1 MFLFT
6 GKLRPG
12 ERLTGGL
19 LAAFALAL
27 LLASSALAQIGT
39 GSISGVVLDSSGAV
53 IPEVKVTVTNADTN
67 IRRNTMSTSSGDF
80 SFPGLLPGHYSLS
93 AKKEG
98 FQVTNVPAFELQ
110 VDQKAR
116 LDLTL
121 QVGQVSQSVNVEA
134 TAPLLDAES
143 ASVGQVI
150 ENRRVVELPLNG
162 RNFLDLTTLS
172 PGVTF
177 TKDTNMNFAEIREVG
192 RRIVDQYSVGGAR
205 TQDTNFLLNG
215 ATNTEPDFNTFA
227 VVPSID
233 EIQEFKVQSNSYTA
247 EFGRG
252 ASQINATTK
261 SGTNSLHG
269 TAYDFLRNE
278 ALDARDYFDGIFQ
291 PEGSPKPPFKRN
303 QFGATAGGKILR
315 DRLFYFGAYE
325 ALRHPSSGLSGLTVP
340 TAKARTGDLSD
351 YAGVS
356 NIFMP
361 HVLGT
366 DESGNGIIGY
376 ADAPVNTIPNTL
388 PAGCFNPSPDTNVPF
403 ANNTIPTDCINP
415 AIAKFLASSSLLP
428 PPNVSGT
435 LVNNYRGTLRS
446 PETDDQLSGRIDYN
460 LNPNMNLYGRYSWAR
475 EDASNPSLV
484 VGTGTVDAVK
494 TQSLTLH
501 HSWTMSP
508 RMVNAFHAS
517 YMRLNSGSLGDFAG
531 KTDVGSELGI
541 PGLSTIP
548 LDWGL
553 PSFGGDDPYCCVGES
568 AFGHPLKNT
577 DNIFEYG
584 DDWSL
589 SHGRHL
595 IKAGANLRREQLN
608 VTAHNIARG
617 SFSFKREATAEV
629 GSCEDNSETPCQPGL
644 SLATFLLGISRDSEV
659 AVGDSYVHLRRW
671 AQAYYIQDDFKV
683 TKNLTFNF
691 GLRYE
696 WAPYWHDTTN
706 SILNVDLST
715 SPVSVIRPGSGDPY
729 AGFPPIRLD
738 ADPNSPTYLPF
749 VRSNKFGSS
758 LTTADRTDFAPRFG
772 FAWTP
777 GWGRGRTVIRG
788 GGGLFF
794 SPEVA
799 NPWFDMAR
807 SAPRAYKLVRKS
819 GFSIVDQVFN
829 STSLV
834 KTKPSMQSMDTHLNT
849 PQIKQWSLSFQ
860 QELHANYMLE
870 VAYVASASTHLPHL
884 IDFNQTMP
892 LMNGDLVAQPVT
904 YQQEPYRGLGVF
916 SNKFVHNDTSNYN
929 SLQVKLEKRFSSGFS
944 FLTGYTFS
952 KSLDTASST
961 RDGGAGG
968 WAAQGTP
975 SPFDRKRLDYGP
987 SVFDVRQNLVNS
999 ALYELPFGHGK
1010 HWGQSWSAPADKLL
1024 GGWQIGGIGVVRG
1037 GFPASCLVDVGPAI
1051 DNVAY
1056 EVDYCNQASSVNP
1069 NSGPRNI
1076 HQWWDL
1082 SSYRIPND
1090 SEVFGYV
1097 GKATLRGPNFMTF
1110 DFSAMKTTNLTEKLK
1125 LQFRFEAFNLLNHP
1139 VFSMPVTVLDYYPNL
1154 DSSGRPIP
1162 QFIGNSD
1169 LGSYYGTIGSTA
1181 TSMRQLQF
1189 ALKLL
1194 W

>member
-1 MFLFT
+1 MCTYT
-6 GKLRPG
+6 GVFGPTRRWLRRFP
-12 ERLTGGL
+12 
-19 LAAFALAL
+19 AALALAL
-27 LLASSALAQIGT
+27 LWSSPALAQIGT
-39 GSISGVVLDSSGAV
+39 GSISGAVLDSSGAV
-53 IPEVKVTVTNADTN
+53 IPEVQIIVTNADTGVS
-67 IRRNTMSTSSGDF
+67 RSTTSTSSGDY
-80 SFPGLLPGHYSLS
+80 SFPGLLPGHYSLT

-98 FQVTNVPAFELQ
+98 FRTTNMPAFELQ

-116 LDLTL
+116 VDITL

-143 ASVGQVI
+143 ATVGQVI
-150 ENRRVVELPLNG
+150 ENRRVVDLPLNG

-172 PGVTF
+172 PGVSF
-177 TKDTNMNFAEIREVG
+177 TKDTNMNFGEVREVG
-192 RRIVDQYSVGGAR
+192 RRVEEQYSVGGAR
-205 TQDTNFLLNG
+205 AQDTNFLLNG

-269 TAYDFLRNE
+269 TAYDFIRNE
-278 ALDARDYFDGIFQ
+278 ALDARDYFDGIFE

-303 QFGATAGGKILR
+303 QFGATAGGKVVR
-315 DRLFYFGAYE
+315 NRLFYFGSYE
-325 ALRHPSSGLSGLTVP
+325 GLRHPSSSLANLTVP
-340 TAKARTGDLSD
+340 TAKARNGDLSD
-351 YAGVS
+351 YASVS
-356 NIFMP
+356 TLYMP

-388 PAGCFNPSPDTNVPF
+388 PAGCFNPDSTTNVTF
-403 ANNTIPTDCINP
+403 EGGVIPPDCINP
-415 AIAKFLASSSLLP
+415 AISKFLKSSYLP
-428 PPNVSGT
+428 PPSVEGA

-446 PETDDQLSGRIDYN
+446 PTTDDQAAGRLDYN
-460 LNPNMNLYGRYSWAR
+460 MNANMNLFGRYSWAR

-484 VGTGTVDAVK
+484 PGGGTVESVK
-494 TQSLTLH
+494 TESLTLH
-501 HSWTMSP
+501 HSWTITP
-508 RMVNAFHAS
+508 RMVNEFHAN
-517 YMRLNSGSLGDFAG
+517 YLRLNSGRLGNLAG

-553 PSFGGDDPYCCVGES
+553 PSFGGDDPYCCVGED

-595 IKAGANLRREQLN
+595 IKAGMNLRREQLN

-617 SFSFKREATAEV
+617 SFSFKRESTAEI
-629 GSCEDNSETPCQPGL
+629 GDCETDPETPCQPGL
-644 SLATFLLGISRDSEV
+644 SLASFLLGISRDSEL

-671 AQAYYIQDDFKV
+671 AHAYYLQDDFKV
-683 TKNLTFNF
+683 TKNLTLNF

-696 WAPYWHDTTN
+696 WAPYWHDTTD

-715 SPVSVIRPGSGDPY
+715 DPVSVIRPGSGDPY

-738 ADPNSPTYLPF
+738 NDPSSSTYLPF

-758 LTTADRTDFAPRFG
+758 LTTADKTDFAPRFG
-772 FAWTP
+772 FAWSP
-777 GWGRGRTVIRG
+777 RWGHGRTVIRG

-807 SAPRAYKLVRKS
+807 SAPRAFKLVRKS
-819 GFSIVDQVFN
+819 SASIVDQVFD

-849 PQIKQWSLSFQ
+849 PQIKQWSLSVQ
-860 QELHANYMLE
+860 HELHANYMLE
-870 VAYVASASTHLPHL
+870 VGYVGSTSTHLPHL

-892 LMNGDLVAQPVT
+892 AMDGDLVRQPVT
-904 YQQEPYRGLGVF
+904 YLPEQYPGLGVF
-916 SNKFVHNDTSNYN
+916 TNKFTHNDTANYN
-929 SLQVKLEKRFSSGFS
+929 SLQIKLEKRFSSGFS
-944 FLTGYTFS
+944 FLSGYTFS
-952 KSLDTASST
+952 RSLDTASST
-961 RDGGAGG
+961 RDGGPGG

-987 SVFDVRQNLVNS
+987 SVFDIRQNLVNS

-1010 HWGQSWSAPADKLL
+1010 RWGQKWNAPTDKLL
-1024 GGWQIGGIGVVRG
+1024 GGWQVGGISVIRG
-1037 GFPASCLVDVGPAI
+1037 GFPGSCLVDVGPAI

-1056 EVDYCNQASSVNP
+1056 EVDYCNPATSGNP
-1069 NSGPRNI
+1069 NSGPRTI
-1076 HQWWDL
+1076 QQWW
-1082 SSYRIPND
+1082 SVSTYRIPND

-1097 GKATLRGPNFMTF
+1097 GKGTLRGPNFMTL

-1125 LQFRFEAFNLLNHP
+1125 LQFRAEAFNLLNHP
-1139 VFSMPVTVLDYYPNL
+1139 VLSMPVTILDYYPEI
-1154 DSSGRPIP
+1154 DSAGRLVP
-1162 QFIGNSD
+1162 QAISNGD
-1169 LGSYYGTIGSTA
+1169 LGSYYGTIGTTA